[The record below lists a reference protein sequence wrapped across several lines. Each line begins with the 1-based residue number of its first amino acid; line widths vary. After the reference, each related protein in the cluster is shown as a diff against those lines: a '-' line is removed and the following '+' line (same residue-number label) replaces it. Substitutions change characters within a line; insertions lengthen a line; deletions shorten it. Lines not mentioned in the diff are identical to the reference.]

1 VKVRFYTNI
10 TLAALSAAQQ
20 AGIPYG
26 LRIHLAKVSARSIV
40 WQAFDG
46 EKNGVACMGDGDRNG
61 VSSEQDVLGSSIVQ
75 VATGIHQ
82 LVNLGMTPDSNDP
95 TKPMVIADTVGGHPV
110 TKLMAQPN
118 SSSDA
123 PPTDPSTVET
133 FRHDDPALEGNDTNN
148 IEWKALGGSN
158 KGLLWYIPVGPPI
171 YKPSG
176 DAVIYQYCRMLRITN
191 NGRVYSVSTENTR
204 ITVATPEFI

>member
-1 VKVRFYTNI
+1 MGGF
-10 TLAALSAAQQ
+10 
-20 AGIPYG
+20 PYG
-26 LRIHLAKVSARSIV
+26 LWLHLAKISARSIV
-40 WQAFDG
+40 WQASDG
-46 EKNGVACMGDGDRNG
+46 EKVGSACMGDGDRNG
-61 VSSEQDVLGSSIVQ
+61 YAGTQNANYCSIAQ
-75 VATGIHQ
+75 VALGQHQ
-82 LVNLGMTPDSNDP
+82 IVNFGMEPDANDP
-95 TKPMVIADTVGGHPV
+95 TKPMLIRDTVGSV
-110 TKLMAQPN
+110 TQTRLMAQPN

-148 IEWKALGGSN
+148 IEWKALGGAN

-176 DAVIYQYCRMLRITN
+176 DAVIYQYCRMIRITN
-191 NGRVYSVSTENTR
+191 NGRVYSISTENTR